1 MRLILFFLGGFM
13 LANVVVAGFTAIRP
27 QAQEQSREL
36 NLSQKRSA
44 EPWAANE
51 PYIESTRKNA
61 RKSALDALAMPN
73 TAACSPQGHKQFI
86 DALNFYYEQRAS
98 QIVSYP
104 QSFGEPGEQY
114 IVRAWA
120 TADDSRVERLT
131 RETYA
136 RGFFRLDEFRSGTR
150 GMISELVRH
159 EVAGPS
165 CAG

>member
-1 MRLILFFLGGFM
+1 MRLVLFFLGGFM

-44 EPWAANE
+44 EPWAVNE
-51 PYIESTRKNA
+51 PYIESARKHA

-73 TAACSPQGHKQFI
+73 SAACSPQGHKQFV

-98 QIVSYP
+98 QIVTYP
-104 QSFGEPGEQY
+104 QSWGEPAEQY

-136 RGFFRLDEFRSGTR
+136 RGFFKLDEFQAGTR
-150 GMISELVRH
+150 SMIAELVRN
-159 EVAGPS
+159 EVAGAA
-165 CAG
+165 CTG